1 MIKKYKVRVDGKEYE
16 VEVEG
21 VGEGRLAGEKKEG
34 AKEGYKNG
42 GRSAGQTRKTPKT
55 TMANEKT
62 VCAPMPAKVV
72 KINCRAGE
80 EAKKG
85 DLLMIIEAMKME
97 NEIFSPIDGVVK
109 EVCVVEEAN
118 VSNEERLV
126 VFE

>member
-1 MIKKYKVRVDGKEYE
+1 
-16 VEVEG
+16 
-21 VGEGRLAGEKKEG
+21 
-34 AKEGYKNG
+34 
-42 GRSAGQTRKTPKT
+42 
-55 TMANEKT
+55 
-62 VCAPMPAKVV
+62 MPAKVV

>member
-1 MIKKYKVRVDGKEYE
+1 MIKKYRVRVDGREYN

-21 VGEGRLAGEKKEG
+21 ERKITGRREAQKAPTEK
-34 AKEGYKNG
+34 
-42 GRSAGQTRKTPKT
+42 
-55 TMANEKT
+55 EKM
-62 VCAPMPAKVV
+62 VCAPMPARVV

-80 EAKKG
+80 GVKKG

-97 NEIFSPIDGVVK
+97 NEILSPTDGVVK